1 MTEQFAFL
9 SSQDGGRE
17 LEKRLS
23 LSGRPSADR
32 QLRYNSRGP
41 LHLSERTRSD
51 QRRRARNAARIRRKR
66 MTTRISVIDGGLS
79 SGPI

>member
-17 LEKRLS
+17 FEKRLS

-41 LHLSERTRSD
+41 LHLHVD
-51 QRRRARNAARIRRKR
+51 K
-66 MTTRISVIDGGLS
+66 G
-79 SGPI
+79 